1 MIRLEVRIALKMG
14 GMTGG
19 GRKGGTALLVE
30 MTDGRV
36 LSSLQIDNCL
46 IYRICYII
54 TIFCVKIKQ
63 NNSYIT
69 F

>member
-19 GRKGGTALLVE
+19 RRGGTALLVE

-46 IYRICYII
+46 IYRICCII

>member
-14 GMTGG
+14 GMTGVG
-19 GRKGGTALLVE
+19 GGGTALLVE

-36 LSSLQIDNCL
+36 LSSLQIDNWL
-46 IYRICYII
+46 IYRICCIFA
-54 TIFCVKIKQ
+54 IFCVKIKQ